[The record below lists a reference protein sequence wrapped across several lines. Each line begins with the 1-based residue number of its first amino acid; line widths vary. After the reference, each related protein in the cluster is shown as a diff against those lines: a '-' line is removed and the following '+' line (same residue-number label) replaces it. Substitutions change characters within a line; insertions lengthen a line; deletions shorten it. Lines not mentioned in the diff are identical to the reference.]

1 LASTGSVELMSFSAM
16 ELAAVGAGSPLR
28 GLVADEAFLDLED
41 RNLGEALGRAR
52 RALAGRGLVG
62 PAGPGRDSVAAR
74 DGDSQVDFELG
85 GDLAAVVAVRRQPA
99 LIATVSAA
107 APDRYRRPGS
117 HPGSEARLAV
127 LHGVASEASGL
138 FALLEETRA
147 GRTMHLFTLCTPAA
161 QGDRIFEAWQEL
173 EANGPAAVS
182 VQVFRPD
189 PVSPRRTQLVLQA
202 GVARLSADGAAWQRS
217 VPEDGWN
224 RLFRSALDL

>member
-1 LASTGSVELMSFSAM
+1 MSAM

-28 GLVADEAFLDLED
+28 GLVADQAFLDLDD

-62 PAGPGRDSVAAR
+62 PARPGGEPVPAR
-74 DGDSQVDFELG
+74 HGGSPVDFDLG

-107 APDRYRRPGS
+107 APERYRRPGS
-117 HPGSEARLAV
+117 HPGSEALLAV
-127 LHGVASEASGL
+127 LHGVASEVSGL

-147 GRTMHLFTLCTPAA
+147 GRTMHLFTLCTPAV

-173 EANGPAAVS
+173 EATGPAAVS
-182 VQVFRPD
+182 VQIFQPD
-189 PVSPRRTQLVLQA
+189 PVAPSRTQLVLQA

-217 VPEDGWN
+217 VPDDGWN
-224 RLFRSALDL
+224 RLFRAALHL